1 MEIYLVGGAVR
12 DKLLGLAV
20 KDKDFVVVGAT
31 PDAMQALGYQQV
43 GKDFPVFLH
52 PHNKQEYALARTER
66 KNGRG
71 YTGFSCYAAAD
82 VTLEQDL
89 QRRDLTINA
98 MVEDSEGN
106 LIDPLNARA
115 DLDNRVLR
123 HISASFSEDPLR
135 VLRVA
140 RFAARFHP
148 QGFTIAAE
156 TRALMQAMTAAGDLA
171 ELTPE
176 RVWMEVEKSLTAI
189 NPAVFFQVLHDIG
202 ALAVIY
208 PELEW
213 LFHHCTADNPL
224 NLGPQALQR
233 LAHTAS
239 LSTDLSV
246 RFAALCQDLAYA
258 DSQQGITESSI
269 KQLAKRAKIPNEY
282 RDLAL
287 LVSAQ
292 HDTIANAL
300 LSPAE
305 AVLQL
310 FDATDA
316 WRKPARFEQVLLA
329 CSARCRSA
337 TTTANHLADY
347 PQAQFLRAML
357 KAATAIAIQPII
369 AMGLRGPAIK
379 QELTQQRL
387 TTLSELQAQ
396 WPAASDK

>member
-31 PDAMQALGYQQV
+31 PEAMLALGYQQV

-98 MVEDSEGN
+98 MVEGRDGN
-106 LIDPLNARA
+106 LIDPLNGKT

-123 HISASFSEDPLR
+123 HISANFSEDPLR

-156 TRALMQAMTAAGDLA
+156 TLVLMQAMTAAGDLA

-189 NPAVFFQVLHDIG
+189 NPAVFFQILHNIG

-208 PELEW
+208 PELSS
-213 LFHHCTADNPL
+213 LFHISASGSQV
-224 NLGPQALQR
+224 NLGQQALQR
-233 LAHTAS
+233 LARTAS
-239 LSTDLSV
+239 LSTDQSI
-246 RFAALCQDLAYA
+246 RFATLCQDLAYG
-258 DSQQGITESSI
+258 DSQRGITESSI

-287 LVSAQ
+287 LVSSQ
-292 HDTIANAL
+292 HDHIADAL
-300 LSPAE
+300 QLSAS
-305 AVLQL
+305 AILQL

-329 CSARCRSA
+329 CCARCDASA
-337 TTTANHLADY
+337 VAQNQLADY
-347 PQAQFLRAML
+347 PQARYLRAML
-357 KAATAIAIQPII
+357 QAATAIAIQPII

-387 TTLSELQAQ
+387 IALSELQAQ
-396 WPAASDK
+396 WPAVSDK